1 MRVDSDLKDI
11 EFIKAKAHANLAAIY
26 INKNDLINAE
36 IHTNSKSSSGSLTVR
51 IIFPPI
57 MQDSSVTSISSI
69 SSPPP
74 YPPPIT
80 SYIEVAEYLIKNN
93 KILLRLFNNSD
104 KEEHIALLYRVL
116 DFKTGEVKKEFLI
129 NDIIIESFSMIRVEM
144 PEGDDNDLHLTSLIK
159 ESEILHSLALR
170 K

>member
-1 MRVDSDLKDI
+1 MKTKLFLTTFLI
-11 EFIKAKAHANLAAIY
+11 LITL
-26 INKNDLINAE
+26 LINAE
-36 IHTNSKSSSGSLTVR
+36 IHTDSKTSSGSLTVM
-51 IIFPPI
+51 IIFPSI

-74 YPPPIT
+74 YSPPIT
-80 SYIEVAEYLIKNN
+80 SYIEVAEYLITDN

-116 DFKTGEVKKEFLI
+116 DFKTGEVKKEFHI
-129 NDIIIESFSMIRVEM
+129 NDIAIESFSMIRIEM
-144 PEGDDNDLHLTSLIK
+144 PEGDDNDLHLTALMK